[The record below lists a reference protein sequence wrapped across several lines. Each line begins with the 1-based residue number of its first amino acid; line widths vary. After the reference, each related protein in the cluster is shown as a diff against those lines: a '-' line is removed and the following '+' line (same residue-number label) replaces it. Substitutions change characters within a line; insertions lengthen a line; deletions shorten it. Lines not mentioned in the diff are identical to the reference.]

1 MRNGANLSINLKHQN
16 RKQSVHTHSTMNLE
30 TWDNR
35 KDRNLIGSDQ
45 CTIVANKR
53 TAKRLSRVENTLT
66 LYFNRQFHIVEA
78 ATAFNGLL
86 ETVEIEAG

>member
-1 MRNGANLSINLKHQN
+1 
-16 RKQSVHTHSTMNLE
+16 MNLE

-53 TAKRLSRVENTLT
+53 TAKDLSRVENTLT